1 MATTATGWTALAGAK
16 PLVEGPLTVA
26 QADAVA
32 GVLRILSDP
41 VRLRLVSLLA
51 SYPGGEAR
59 LRDLAK
65 AFTVFQPTVS
75 YHLRILRE
83 AGIAA
88 REQRAKTVFYRV
100 VPESLSSIAALLDAS
115 SRVNQP

>member
-1 MATTATGWTALAGAK
+1 MASQPTEWTALADAK
-16 PLVEGPLTVA
+16 PLIERPLTVA

-83 AGIAA
+83 AGIAS
-88 REQRAKTVFYRV
+88 RERRATSVFYRV
-100 VPESLSSIAALLDAS
+100 VPESLSSISVLLDATS
-115 SRVNQP
+115 HPGRP